1 MITKDDFKLLLLL
14 LLFLAFTVRLLTK
27 RYIGEYDSTLGNEKH
42 FLLVQFHWPTAY
54 HVTCIVK
61 GSATPNQVL
70 VLSQKSDRLY
80 LIATISLTSEETYR
94 HRVEVDGQKI
104 LLEILDTAGQVSRSS
119 CFFKIYKKFIAFTK
133 KESIASY
140 VSLS

>member
-1 MITKDDFKLLLLL
+1 MITKDDFKLLSL

-27 RYIGEYDSTLGNEKH
+27 RYIGEYDSTLGNENH
-42 FLLVQFHWPTAY
+42 FLLVQFHWPTTY

-61 GSATPNQVL
+61 GSATPDQVL

-104 LLEILDTAGQVSRSS
+104 LLEILDTAGQVSRSC

>member
-1 MITKDDFKLLLLL
+1 M
-14 LLFLAFTVRLLTK
+14 
-27 RYIGEYDSTLGNEKH
+27 
-42 FLLVQFHWPTAY
+42 
-54 HVTCIVK
+54 TCTVK
-61 GSATPNQVL
+61 GSAIPDQVL
-70 VLSQKSDRLY
+70 VLSQKSDRLH

-119 CFFKIYKKFIAFTK
+119 CFFKIYKKFTAFTK

-140 VSLS
+140 VFLS

>member
-42 FLLVQFHWPTAY
+42 FISSCSISLANSLPRDLYCKRVGYTRSSF
-54 HVTCIVK
+54 
-61 GSATPNQVL
+61 
-70 VLSQKSDRLY
+70 SQKSDRLY